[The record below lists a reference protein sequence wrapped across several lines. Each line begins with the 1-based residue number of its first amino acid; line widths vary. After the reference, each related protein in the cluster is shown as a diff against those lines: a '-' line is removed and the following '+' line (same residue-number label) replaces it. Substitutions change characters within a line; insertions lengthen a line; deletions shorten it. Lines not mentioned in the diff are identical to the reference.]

1 MKTILKFSVLSV
13 SLLLTTCKDRTM
25 EEAQEKLP
33 PITQNGAN
41 TAGCVINGYILVPKD
56 GINSISGHKV
66 RGLGGYI
73 GANFYT
79 PILGDDYLSLKISNL
94 KDKGKSYWIYLYMN
108 NLKNGV
114 GEYTIGRGYAEIAPI
129 GDHPYIF
136 VRETNNNISGAIYL
150 SGDNSGR
157 VTITK
162 LTKNVCSGT
171 FSGIVYNEDNP
182 TEKIQITD
190 GRFDINI
197 TMQPK

>member
-1 MKTILKFSVLSV
+1 MKTILKFSVLSLG
-13 SLLLTTCKDRTM
+13 LLLTTCKDRTT
-25 EEAQEKLP
+25 EESQDRLP

-41 TAGCVINGYILVPKD
+41 TAGCVVNGYILVPKD
-56 GINSISGHKV
+56 GINSISGYKV
-66 RGLGGYI
+66 SGLEGYI

-79 PILGDDYLSLKISNL
+79 PVLGNDYLSFKIANL
-94 KDKGKSYWIYLYMN
+94 KDKGKAYWIYLYIN

-114 GEYTIGRGYAEIAPI
+114 GDYIIGRGYPEIAPT
-129 GDHPYIF
+129 GDNPYIF
-136 VRETNNNISGAIYL
+136 VRETNNGISGATYL
-150 SGDNSGR
+150 SGNNSGKI
-157 VTITK
+157 TITK
-162 LTKNVCSGT
+162 LTNNVCSGT